1 VTASKIAG
9 CLVFALLCP
18 LAALGQSGPPETVL
32 AGIDIHHSRIADI
45 VRMYGDPDGVYAA
58 PAPYPSGTK
67 QYKWGRLTLTLKV
80 LTEPTPQGD
89 AITAIQ
95 IEGEG
100 DGKAVSRT
108 GRGLKLGDKIQSIKK
123 FYGTDTDGGS
133 ATLTWPS
140 GEVLIIHVSGK
151 ARVDRLELSLKST
164 AK

>member
-1 VTASKIAG
+1 VTASKIVR
-9 CLVFALLCP
+9 CLVFTLVCSV
-18 LAALGQSGPPETVL
+18 AALGQSNPPENVL
-32 AGIDIHHSRIADI
+32 AGIDIHHTRIADI
-45 VRMYGDPDGVYAA
+45 VRMYGDPEGVYAA

-95 IEGEG
+95 IEGDG

-108 GRGLKLGDKIQSIKK
+108 GRGLKLGDKSQSIKK
-123 FYGTDTDGGS
+123 FYGTETDGPS
-133 ATLTWPS
+133 VTLTWPS
-140 GEVLIIHVSGK
+140 GEVLLIHLSGK
-151 ARVDRLELSLKST
+151 TRVDRLELSLKST